1 MGANLFK
8 NVIWGFLV
16 NLGVRF
22 FYNGRNSSN
31 LIFMFSGVLKQFSVY
46 TRYES
51 FEVVSLC
58 IALGTIDIRCHF

>member
-16 NLGVRF
+16 NIGVRF
-22 FYNGRNSSN
+22 FYNARNSSN
-31 LIFMFSGVLKQFSVY
+31 LIFMFSGVFKQFSVY

-51 FEVVSLC
+51 FEVVSLY
-58 IALGTIDIRCHF
+58 IALGIIDIW

>member
-16 NLGVRF
+16 NVGMSF
-22 FYNGRNSSN
+22 FNNIRN
-31 LIFMFSGVLKQFSVY
+31 LIFMFSGVFKQFSVY

-58 IALGTIDIRCHF
+58 IALGTIDIWCHF

>member
-8 NVIWGFLV
+8 NLIWGFLV
-16 NLGVRF
+16 NVGMSF
-22 FYNGRNSSN
+22 FNNIRN
-31 LIFMFSGVLKQFSVY
+31 LIFMFSGVFKQFSVY

-58 IALGTIDIRCHF
+58 IALGTIDIWCHF